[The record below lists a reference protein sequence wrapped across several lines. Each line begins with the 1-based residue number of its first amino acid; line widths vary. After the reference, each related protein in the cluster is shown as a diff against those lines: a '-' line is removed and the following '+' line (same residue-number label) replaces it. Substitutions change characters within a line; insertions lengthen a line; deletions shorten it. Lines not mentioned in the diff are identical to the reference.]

1 MSTAWRAAL
10 VLLEMTVITYGDLDV
25 LSVGVVVF
33 APALSEGIVE
43 EFIISLSARC
53 LVRSASASCQVLLQF
68 CMYVR
73 IYSLLSR
80 QHIAEVLPLLP
91 CSIHTYGITMNKV
104 LNIL

>member
-10 VLLEMTVITYGDLDV
+10 VLLEMTVITYGYLDV

-68 CMYVR
+68 FVGA
-73 IYSLLSR
+73 
-80 QHIAEVLPLLP
+80 HIFVA
-91 CSIHTYGITMNKV
+91 
-104 LNIL
+104 